1 MSAPPARLEL
11 ALAPT
16 PILKLDRLSRRLG
29 VEVHVKRDDLTG
41 LLESGNKV
49 RKLEFLVG
57 EALQQGADTLIT
69 CGPPDSNGCRAVAA
83 VAARLGLHAV
93 LAIRGERP
101 AVYDG
106 NLLLARLLGADT
118 RYHPELGPE
127 PGPELGPEVALEPGA
142 GVMEALA
149 AEVRARGGRPYVI
162 PESGAGELGALGY
175 IECAVE
181 LSEQIHHGAPRFDT
195 IVITSGSGGS
205 HAGLLM
211 GKQLAGLPG
220 EIVSVP
226 VTAPAARVREAIVR
240 TVGAAIQRFGFAIEV
255 PKAIHLLDGYQGAG
269 PAAATD
275 EELGAIVTLA
285 REEGL
290 LLDPIYT
297 AKGFRGLVET
307 LARDP
312 KALGQRVC
320 FIHTGGVFGLFPLR
334 DRLSRLQG
342 EAQPKAS
349 RADT

>member
-1 MSAPPARLEL
+1 MIAPPARLEL

-69 CGPPDSNGCRAVAA
+69 CGSPDSNGCRAVAA
-83 VAARLGLHAV
+83 VAARLGLRAV

-101 AVYDG
+101 AGSDG
-106 NLLLARLLGADT
+106 NLLLGRLLGADI
-118 RYHPELGPE
+118 RYCPDLGPHLR
-127 PGPELGPEVALEPGA
+127 PEAASL
-142 GVMEALA
+142 VMETLT
-149 AEVRARGGRPYVI
+149 AEIRARGGRPYVI
-162 PESGAGELGALGY
+162 PESAAGELGALGY
-175 IECAVE
+175 VECAVE

-195 IVITSGSGGS
+195 IVITAGSGGS

-226 VTAPAARVREAIVR
+226 VTGPVERVREAIIR

-269 PAAATD
+269 PDSATD
-275 EELGAIVTLA
+275 EELAVIVALA

-290 LLDPIYT
+290 LLDPVYT
-297 AKGFRGLVET
+297 ARGFRGLVET

-312 KALGQRVC
+312 KALGPRVC
-320 FIHTGGVFGLFPLR
+320 FIHTGGLFSLFPLR
-334 DRLSRLQG
+334 DRLSLLG
-342 EAQPKAS
+342 EAQPKA
-349 RADT
+349 RRVDT

>member
-1 MSAPPARLEL
+1 MIAPPARLEL

-69 CGPPDSNGCRAVAA
+69 CGTPDSNGCRAVAA
-83 VAARLGLHAV
+83 VAARLGLRAV
-93 LAIRGERP
+93 LAIRGERK
-101 AVYDG
+101 AGADG
-106 NLLLARLLGADT
+106 NLLLGRLLGADT
-118 RYHPELGPE
+118 RYYSDPGPDLGPDLGPE
-127 PGPELGPEVALEPGA
+127 ASL
-142 GVMEALA
+142 VMETLA

-195 IVITSGSGGS
+195 IVITAGSGGS

-226 VTAPAARVREAIVR
+226 VTGPAERVREAIVR

-255 PKAIHLLDGYQGAG
+255 PRAIHLLDGYQGAG
-269 PAAATD
+269 PDSATD
-275 EELGAIVTLA
+275 EELAVILALA

-290 LLDPIYT
+290 LLDPLYT

-312 KALGQRVC
+312 KALGPRVC
-320 FIHTGGVFGLFPLR
+320 FIHTGGLFSLFPFR
-334 DRLSRLQG
+334 DRLSLLC

>member
-1 MSAPPARLEL
+1 MVAPPARLEL

-29 VEVHVKRDDLTG
+29 VELHVKRDDLTG

-69 CGPPDSNGCRAVAA
+69 CGTPDSNGCRAVAA
-83 VAARLGLHAV
+83 VAARLGLRAV

-101 AVYDG
+101 AEYDG
-106 NLLLARLLGADT
+106 NLLLGRLLGAET
-118 RYHPELGPE
+118 RYYPEAELECAPE
-127 PGPELGPEVALEPGA
+127 RAPESANV
-142 GVMEALA
+142 VMEALA
-149 AEVRARGGRPYVI
+149 AEVRARGGRPYII

-175 IECAVE
+175 VECAVE

-195 IVITSGSGGS
+195 VVITAGTGGS

-226 VTAPAARVREAIVR
+226 VTAPAERVREAIVR

-269 PAAATD
+269 ATGAND
-275 EELGAIVTLA
+275 EELGILVELA

-290 LLDPIYT
+290 LLDPVYT
-297 AKGFRGLVET
+297 AKGFRGLLET

-320 FIHTGGVFGLFPLR
+320 FIHTGGLFSLFPFR
-334 DRLSRLQG
+334 DRLMHLTQ
-342 EAQPKAS
+342 
-349 RADT
+349 

>member
-1 MSAPPARLEL
+1 MIAPPARLEL

-29 VEVHVKRDDLTG
+29 VELYVKRDDLTG

-57 EALQQGADTLIT
+57 EALHQGADTLIT
-69 CGPPDSNGCRAVAA
+69 CGTRDSNGCRAVAA
-83 VAARLGLHAV
+83 VAARLGLRAV
-93 LAIRGERP
+93 LAIRGARP
-101 AVYDG
+101 AAADG
-106 NLLLARLLGADT
+106 NLLLGRLLGADM
-118 RYHPELGPE
+118 RYYSDEGPDLAPEGA
-127 PGPELGPEVALEPGA
+127 EVTMA
-142 GVMEALA
+142 ALA
-149 AEVRARGGRPYVI
+149 AEVRAGGGRPYII
-162 PESGAGELGALGY
+162 PESGAGALGALGY

-195 IVITSGSGGS
+195 IVITAGSGGS

-226 VTAPAARVREAIVR
+226 VSGPAEEVREAIVR

-255 PKAIHLLDGYQGAG
+255 PKAIHLLDGFQGAG
-269 PAAATD
+269 PGEATD
-275 EELGAIVTLA
+275 EELGIIVQLA

-290 LLDPIYT
+290 LLDPVYT

-320 FIHTGGVFGLFPLR
+320 FIHTGGLFSVFAYR
-334 DRLSRLQG
+334 DRLSRL
-342 EAQPKAS
+342 AQ
-349 RADT
+349 

>member
-1 MSAPPARLEL
+1 MLFRS
-11 ALAPT
+11 
-16 PILKLDRLSRRLG
+16 
-29 VEVHVKRDDLTG
+29 
-41 LLESGNKV
+41 
-49 RKLEFLVG
+49 
-57 EALQQGADTLIT
+57 LQQGADTLIT
-69 CGPPDSNGCRAVAA
+69 CGTPDSNGCRAVAA
-83 VAARLGLHAV
+83 VAARLGLRAV
-93 LAIRGERP
+93 LAIQGERP
-101 AVYDG
+101 AVDDG

-118 RYHPELGPE
+118 RYFSD
-127 PGPELGPEVALEPGA
+127 PGSDLARA
-142 GVMEALA
+142 DAVMAALA
-149 AEVRARGGRPYVI
+149 AEIRDRGGRPYVI

-195 IVITSGSGGS
+195 IVITAGSGGS

-226 VTAPAARVREAIVR
+226 VTAPAERVRQAIVR

-255 PKAIHLLDGYQGAG
+255 PKALHLLDGYQGAG
-269 PAAATD
+269 PATD
-275 EELGAIVTLA
+275 EELGVLVQLA

-290 LLDPIYT
+290 LLDPVYT

-320 FIHTGGVFGLFPLR
+320 FIHTGGLFSLFPFR
-334 DRLSRLQG
+334 DRLSQLLWQG

>member
-1 MSAPPARLEL
+1 MIAPPARLEL

-29 VEVHVKRDDLTG
+29 VELYVKRDDLTG

-83 VAARLGLHAV
+83 VAARLGLRAV
-93 LAIRGERP
+93 LAIRGARP
-101 AVYDG
+101 AAADG
-106 NLLLARLLGADT
+106 NLLLGRLLGADT
-118 RYHPELGPE
+118 RYYSDAGPDLAPE
-127 PGPELGPEVALEPGA
+127 GA
-142 GVMEALA
+142 DATMAALA
-149 AEVRARGGRPYVI
+149 AEVRAGGGRPYII

-195 IVITSGSGGS
+195 IVITAGSGGS

-226 VTAPAARVREAIVR
+226 VTGPAERVREAIVR

-269 PAAATD
+269 PAEATD
-275 EELGAIVTLA
+275 EELGVIVQLA

-290 LLDPIYT
+290 LLDPVYT
-297 AKGFRGLVET
+297 ARGFRGLVET

-320 FIHTGGVFGLFPLR
+320 FIHTGGLFSLFPFR
-334 DRLSRLQG
+334 DRLSQLQ
-342 EAQPKAS
+342 
-349 RADT
+349 

>member
-1 MSAPPARLEL
+1 MIAAPARLEL

-29 VEVHVKRDDLTG
+29 VELYVKRDDLTG

-69 CGPPDSNGCRAVAA
+69 CGTPDSNGCRAVAA
-83 VAARLGLHAV
+83 VAARLGLRAV
-93 LAIRGERP
+93 LAIRGNGP
-101 AVYDG
+101 AAADG
-106 NLLLARLLGADT
+106 NLLLGRLLGADT
-118 RYHPELGPE
+118 RYHPELERGPE
-127 PGPELGPEVALEPGA
+127 RATA
-142 GVMEALA
+142 VMEALA
-149 AEVRARGGRPYVI
+149 AEVRARGGRPYII
-162 PESGAGELGALGY
+162 PEGGAGELGALGY

-195 IVITSGSGGS
+195 IVITAGSGGS

-226 VTAPAARVREAIVR
+226 VTGPAEEVREAIVR
-240 TVGAAIQRFGFAIEV
+240 TVGGAIQRFGFAIEV

-269 PAAATD
+269 PADPTD
-275 EELGAIVTLA
+275 EELGVIVQLA

-290 LLDPIYT
+290 LLDPVYT
-297 AKGFRGLVET
+297 ARGFRGLVET

-320 FIHTGGVFGLFPLR
+320 FIHTGGLFSVFPFR
-334 DRLSRLQG
+334 DRLSQLLG
-342 EAQPKAS
+342 EAPPKAS

>member
-1 MSAPPARLEL
+1 MIAPPARLEL

-16 PILKLDRLSRRLG
+16 PLLKLDRLSHRLG
-29 VEVHVKRDDLTG
+29 VELYVKRDDLTG

-69 CGPPDSNGCRAVAA
+69 CGTRESNGCRAVAA
-83 VAARLGLHAV
+83 VAARLGLRAM

-101 AVYDG
+101 AAYDG
-106 NLLLARLLGADT
+106 NLLLGRLLGAET
-118 RYHPELGPE
+118 RYCSDAEFE
-127 PGPELGPEVALEPGA
+127 RADA
-142 GVMEALA
+142 VMETLA
-149 AEVRARGGRPYVI
+149 VEVRARGGRPYII
-162 PESGAGELGALGY
+162 PESGANEVGALGY
-175 IECAVE
+175 LECAAE

-195 IVITSGSGGS
+195 VVISAFSGGS

-226 VTAPAARVREAIVR
+226 IAHPADQVRAAILR
-240 TVGAAIQRFGFAIEV
+240 TVSAAVQRFGFAIEV
-255 PKAIHLLDGYQGAG
+255 PKTIHLLDGYQGAG
-269 PAAATD
+269 RADVAD
-275 EELGAIVTLA
+275 DELGVIVQLA

-290 LLDPIYT
+290 LLDPVYT

-320 FIHTGGVFGLFPLR
+320 FIHTGGLFSLFPYR
-334 DRLSRLQG
+334 ERLSRLL
-342 EAQPKAS
+342 
-349 RADT
+349 

>member
-16 PILKLDRLSRRLG
+16 PILKLARLSRRLG

-57 EALQQGADTLIT
+57 EALQQEADTLIT
-69 CGPPDSNGCRAVAA
+69 CGPPGSNGCRAVAA
-83 VAARLGLHAV
+83 VAARLGLRAV

-101 AVYDG
+101 AAYDG
-106 NLLLARLLGADT
+106 NLLLGRLLGADT
-118 RYHPELGPE
+118 RYYPDLGPE
-127 PGPELGPEVALEPGA
+127 RGPELAVERGEGI
-142 GVMEALA
+142 MEALA

-175 IECAVE
+175 VECAVE
-181 LSEQIHHGAPRFDT
+181 LSEQIHHGAPRFDS
-195 IVITSGSGGS
+195 IVITAGSGGS

-226 VTAPAARVREAIVR
+226 VTAPADRVRQAIVR

-275 EELGAIVTLA
+275 EELGVIVALA

-290 LLDPIYT
+290 LLDPVYT
-297 AKGFRGLVET
+297 GKGFRGLVET

-320 FIHTGGVFGLFPLR
+320 FIHTGGLFGLFPFR
-334 DRLSRLQG
+334 DRLRGLLDPP
-342 EAQPKAS
+342 AQ
-349 RADT
+349 

>member
-1 MSAPPARLEL
+1 MIAPPARLEL

-16 PILKLDRLSRRLG
+16 PILKLDRFSRRLG
-29 VEVHVKRDDLTG
+29 VELYVKRDDLTG

-83 VAARLGLHAV
+83 VAARLGLRAV

-101 AVYDG
+101 AAADG
-106 NLLLARLLGADT
+106 NLLLGRLLGADT
-118 RYHPELGPE
+118 RYHPELA
-127 PGPELGPEVALEPGA
+127 PELANI
-142 GVMEALA
+142 VMEALA
-149 AEVRARGGRPYVI
+149 AEARAGGGRPYII

-195 IVITSGSGGS
+195 IVITAGSGGS

-226 VTAPAARVREAIVR
+226 VTGPAERVREAIVR
-240 TVGAAIQRFGFAIEV
+240 TMGAAIQRFGFAIEV

-269 PAAATD
+269 PASDA
-275 EELGAIVTLA
+275 ELGLIVELA

-290 LLDPIYT
+290 LLDPVYT
-297 AKGFRGLVET
+297 ARGFRGLVET
-307 LARDP
+307 LTRDP

-320 FIHTGGVFGLFPLR
+320 FIHTGGLFSLFPFR
-334 DRLSRLQG
+334 GRLSEL
-342 EAQPKAS
+342 AQ
-349 RADT
+349 